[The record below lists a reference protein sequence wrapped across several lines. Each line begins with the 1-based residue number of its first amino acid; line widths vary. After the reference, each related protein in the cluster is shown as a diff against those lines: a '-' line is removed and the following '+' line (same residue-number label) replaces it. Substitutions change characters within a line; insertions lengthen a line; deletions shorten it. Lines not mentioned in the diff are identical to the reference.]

1 MTLEEYWQR
10 LWSVVS
16 SRGRRSR
23 RRGRRGSCRRG
34 GRGRGGRL
42 PRVSRAGGRV
52 LTELR
57 RHGQERRELAGLG
70 RLAVLTGGGGQ
81 AHALT
86 VVGLQKLE
94 RSSIHKYRLTQMQM
108 NIEGKGCISLL
119 EISQVRSVSTVSGL
133 IPPLPLGPL
142 GWVDGT

>member
-16 SRGRRSR
+16 TRC
-23 RRGRRGSCRRG
+23 RRGRRRGSGRRG

-42 PRVSRAGGRV
+42 PRVPGTGGRV

-57 RHGQERRELAGLG
+57 RHGQERWELAGLSS
-70 RLAVLTGGGGQ
+70 LTVLTGGGGQ

-86 VVGLQKLE
+86 VVCLQE
-94 RSSIHKYRLTQMQM
+94 
-108 NIEGKGCISLL
+108 
-119 EISQVRSVSTVSGL
+119 V
-133 IPPLPLGPL
+133 
-142 GWVDGT
+142 